1 MKKFTLLIQ
10 SKCEKNDRKRKYKQR
25 TAWTDTADQM
35 LLEVCVDKIPQRERD
50 RVTWNHSNLQKHNV
64 NAMISKWF
72 NKERNYSI
80 SPNRSKC
87 E

>member
-25 TAWTDTADQM
+25 TAWTDTSDQM

-50 RVTWNHSNLQKHNV
+50 RVT
-64 NAMISKWF
+64 
-72 NKERNYSI
+72 
-80 SPNRSKC
+80 
-87 E
+87 

>member
-35 LLEVCVDKIPQRERD
+35 LLEVCVARYRRERG
-50 RVTWNHSNLQKHNV
+50 RESLEITVIYKST
-64 NAMISKWF
+64 M
-72 NKERNYSI
+72 
-80 SPNRSKC
+80 
-87 E
+87 

>member
-35 LLEVCVDKIPQRERD
+35 LLEVCVDKIPQRERGIESLEIK
-50 RVTWNHSNLQKHNV
+50 VIYKST
-64 NAMISKWF
+64 M
-72 NKERNYSI
+72 
-80 SPNRSKC
+80 
-87 E
+87 